1 MQIRSLVRAAHGLAT
16 FARRRSAGYVGH
28 LLGGVALPQA
38 AYRFG
43 WGPAAPPLLQGVFAA
58 AGELAAAKTDPAD
71 LQRLALV
78 APPGPVAQAVE
89 PRAAEVERLMN
100 RAHAA
105 GITGVHY
112 SFRNLVRTPDGE
124 VAFGDLS
131 KARKHQPGS
140 IYFVA
145 SRDTDRQIFNQVF
158 GTSLPTEAAGS
169 AARAGL
175 GHSGRRNGSASGPGP
190 GLARPS
196 VFTAGNCDEFTRQ
209 VMAPLIAGKRVLDLG
224 SNDGALPLS
233 MLRAGAREV
242 VAVEFAPAGGE
253 GGGMSAR
260 VISWRDVKPY
270 DTQVLQGDMRLFLTA
285 DLGSFDVVTA
295 LSALHYLPADEMAHV
310 ISRAA
315 AMGTVLILQ
324 PHDAIESLPARTV
337 DLHRL
342 MRDNGYDVQ
351 IHTATGCDRPLLVGS
366 PSLPPPADIVIRG
379 MRQAPNL

>member
-16 FARRRSAGYVGH
+16 VARRRSVGYVGH

-38 AYRFG
+38 AYRFA

-58 AGELAAAKTDPAD
+58 VGELAAGKTDPVD
-71 LQRLALV
+71 LQRLALI
-78 APPGPVAQAVE
+78 APPGSVLQAVD
-89 PRAAEVERLMN
+89 PTATEVERLMN

-112 SFRNLVRTPDGE
+112 SFRNLVRTPDGA

-145 SRDTDRQIFNQVF
+145 SRDTDRQLFNQVF
-158 GTSLPTEAAGS
+158 ARSLPTESTRGTRQAP
-169 AARAGL
+169 
-175 GHSGRRNGSASGPGP
+175 GHNGRKNGSAHGPGP
-190 GLARPS
+190 GIARAS
-196 VFTAGNCDEFTRQ
+196 VFSAGNCDEFIRQ
-209 VMAPLIAGKRVLDLG
+209 VVAPLIAGKRVLDLG
-224 SNDGALPLS
+224 SNDGSLPLS

-242 VAVEFAPAGGE
+242 VAVEFTPANGE
-253 GGGMSAR
+253 GCGMSAR
-260 VISWRDVKPY
+260 VISWRDVRPY

-295 LSALHYLPADEMAHV
+295 LSALHYLPGDEMAHV

-315 AMGTVLILQ
+315 AMDTVLILQ

-366 PSLPPPADIVIRG
+366 PSLPLATDIVIREA
-379 MRQAPNL
+379 RKASSL

>member
-1 MQIRSLVRAAHGLAT
+1 MQIRSFVRAAHGLAT
-16 FARRRSAGYVGH
+16 IARRRSAGYVGH

-43 WGPAAPPLLQGVFAA
+43 WGPSAPPLLQGVFAA
-58 AGELAAAKTDPAD
+58 AGELAAGKTDPAD
-71 LQRLALV
+71 LQRLALI
-78 APPGPVAQAVE
+78 APPGSVPQAAQPTAT
-89 PRAAEVERLMN
+89 EVERLMN

-112 SFRNLVRTPDGE
+112 SFRNLVRTPDGA

-145 SRDTDRQIFNQVF
+145 SRATDRQLFNEVF
-158 GTSLPTEAAGS
+158 GTSLPTEATTKGTR
-169 AARAGL
+169 RAP
-175 GHSGRRNGSASGPGP
+175 GHNGRRNGSAHGPGP
-190 GLARPS
+190 GIARAS
-196 VFTAGNCDEFTRQ
+196 VFSAGNCDELTRQ
-209 VMAPLIAGKRVLDLG
+209 VVAPLIAGKRVLDLG
-224 SNDGALPLS
+224 SNDGTLPLS

-242 VAVEFAPAGGE
+242 VAVEFTPADGE

-260 VISWRDVKPY
+260 VISWRDVRPY

-295 LSALHYLPADEMAHV
+295 LSALHYLPGDEMAPV

-324 PHDAIESLPARTV
+324 PHDAIESLQARTV

-366 PSLPPPADIVIRG
+366 PSLPLPTDIVIRG
-379 MRQAPNL
+379 ARQAPNV